1 MNQFTV
7 LKRLPGLNDL
17 IAKNRLSKYAGAEL
31 KRKTENLICEYIR
44 GALEKGTLHPV
55 NGQCAIAFTW
65 WEPNR
70 KRDLDNIYSA
80 KKFVLDAMVKEKIIP
95 NDSQKYVV
103 SLTDHIRHNAV
114 HTGVT
119 VVIEEVDY
127 KIA

>member
-7 LKRLPGLNDL
+7 LERLPGLNEL
-17 IAKNRLSKYAGAEL
+17 IDKNRLSKYAGAAL
-31 KRKTENLICEYIR
+31 KRKTENIICMYIR
-44 GALEKGTLHPV
+44 GALEIGTLYPV
-55 NGQCAIAFTW
+55 NGQCAISFTW
-65 WEPNR
+65 LEPNR

-103 SLTDHIRHNAV
+103 SLTDHIRHIAV
-114 HTGVT
+114 PTGVT